1 MPDTNGV
8 DLDRISKDFRMEIA
22 SKLIDSDNYVVA
34 INHPNRGV
42 LIYSS
47 SPAHGKELTKDLSS
61 YFDREVL

>member
-8 DLDRISKDFRMEIA
+8 DLDRVSKDFRMNISSE
-22 SKLIDSDNYVVA
+22 LIDADNYVVA
-34 INHPNRGV
+34 INHPIRGV

-47 SPAHGKELTKDLSS
+47 SPAHGKDLTKDLSS